1 MNFKELLSLKY
12 VNKFTIALFIFVLW
26 VLFIDNNSWLFQ
38 KKLNK
43 EIKKYEERKAFYQ
56 DEIKKQKQELKDL
69 QDEKK
74 LEKYAREKLLM
85 KKKGEDLYIIEK
97 KAD

>member
-1 MNFKELLSLKY
+1 MEIKEFLSLKY
-12 VNKFTIALFIFVLW
+12 VNKFTIALFVFVLW
-26 VLFIDNNSWLFQ
+26 VLFIDNNSWLFH
-38 KKLNK
+38 KKLDK
-43 EIKKYEERKAFYQ
+43 EIKKYEDRKAFYQ
-56 DEIKKQKQELKDL
+56 KEIKKQKQELKDL

-97 KAD
+97 KAE

>member
-1 MNFKELLSLKY
+1 MDIKSFLSLKY
-12 VNKFTIALFIFVLW
+12 VNKFTITLFFFVLW
-26 VLFIDNNSWLFQ
+26 ILFIDNNSWLFQ

-43 EIKKYEERKAFYQ
+43 EINKYEERKAFYQ
-56 DEIKKQKQELKDL
+56 KEIEKQKQELKDL

-85 KKKGEDLYIIEK
+85 KKKGEDIYIIEK
-97 KAD
+97 KAE

>member
-1 MNFKELLSLKY
+1 MDVKSFLSLKY
-12 VNKFTIALFIFVLW
+12 VNKFTIALFLFVLW
-26 VLFIDNNSWLFQ
+26 ILFIDNNSWLFQ

-43 EIKKYEERKAFYQ
+43 EIRKYEERKAFYQ
-56 DEIKKQKQELKDL
+56 KEIEKQKQELKDL

-85 KKKGEDLYIIEK
+85 KKKGEDIYIIEK
-97 KAD
+97 KAE